1 MAHLVLFCLPV
12 GLLLLLACSNSKGGK
27 VVQAVNDGK
36 CNGTYEGVFP
46 AADCPGIYMMLVVNG
61 NQYELLEKYIERSG
75 TFVTRGVLEVK
86 GDSLSLDNGLLLE
99 CKDDKLFSGDSFYIV
114 TRCRKWRPRPKR
126 LFTPTARFNGA

>member
-1 MAHLVLFCLPV
+1 MLYLSSVRRADCNCCMAHLVLFCLPV

-61 NQYELLEKYIERSG
+61 SQYELFEKYIERSG
-75 TFVTRGVLEVK
+75 VSGVLPGRIPE
-86 GDSLSLDNGLLLE
+86 G
-99 CKDDKLFSGDSFYIV
+99 
-114 TRCRKWRPRPKR
+114 
-126 LFTPTARFNGA
+126 